1 MKTFYAIVLTLIF
14 AVAGCSGDK
23 VNLSA
28 LKPAASKSAGKLTI
42 VLLNKSGDLMQGQ
55 NEFVVQ
61 FKDDQGQPADVG
73 DVQIGSSMSMPS
85 MAPMS
90 GDAALT
96 PTGQTGI
103 YKVTSN
109 FAMSGAWHF
118 TVSWNGPYGQG
129 LAPTGALRT
138 PGTSDGSRGE
148 QGRSHAAGRGGS
160 RAPAH
165 RRSSDAL
172 RSSSCCHTR
181 FDVCRPTSPGE
192 SRFPSIDGGSCTRR
206 SGSCARCG

>member
-1 MKTFYAIVLTLIF
+1 MKTFHAIALTFIF

-42 VLLNKSGDLMQGQ
+42 VLLNKSGELMQGQ

-90 GDAALT
+90 GESELT
-96 PTGQTGI
+96 PTGQPGI

-118 TVSWNGPYGQG
+118 TLSWNGPYGQG
-129 LAPTGALRT
+129 
-138 PGTSDGSRGE
+138 
-148 QGRSHAAGRGGS
+148 
-160 RAPAH
+160 
-165 RRSSDAL
+165 
-172 RSSSCCHTR
+172 HTTFNSNVR
-181 FDVCRPTSPGE
+181 
-192 SRFPSIDGGSCTRR
+192 
-206 SGSCARCG
+206 

>member
-1 MKTFYAIVLTLIF
+1 MKTLYAILLTFIL
-14 AVAGCSGDK
+14 AVAGCSGDN
-23 VNLSA
+23 VNLSS
-28 LKPAASKSAGKLTI
+28 LKPAATRTAGKLTI
-42 VLLNKSGDLMQGQ
+42 VLLNKSGELMQGQ

-90 GDAALT
+90 GDSELT

-118 TVSWNGPYGQG
+118 T
-129 LAPTGALRT
+129 L
-138 PGTSDGSRGE
+138 
-148 QGRSHAAGRGGS
+148 
-160 RAPAH
+160 
-165 RRSSDAL
+165 
-172 RSSSCCHTR
+172 
-181 FDVCRPTSPGE
+181 
-192 SRFPSIDGGSCTRR
+192 
-206 SGSCARCG
+206 

>member
-1 MKTFYAIVLTLIF
+1 MKTLCAILLTCIF
-14 AVAGCSGDK
+14 ALTGCNGDK

-28 LKPAASKSAGKLTI
+28 LKPAATRTVGKLTI
-42 VLLNKSGDLMQGQ
+42 VLLNKSGELMQGQ

-90 GDAALT
+90 GDSNLT
-96 PTGQTGI
+96 PSGQTGI

-118 TVSWNGPYGQG
+118 TLSWNGPYGQG
-129 LAPTGALRT
+129 
-138 PGTSDGSRGE
+138 
-148 QGRSHAAGRGGS
+148 
-160 RAPAH
+160 
-165 RRSSDAL
+165 
-172 RSSSCCHTR
+172 HTTFNSNVR
-181 FDVCRPTSPGE
+181 
-192 SRFPSIDGGSCTRR
+192 
-206 SGSCARCG
+206 

>member
-1 MKTFYAIVLTLIF
+1 MKTLYAILLTFIF
-14 AVAGCSGDK
+14 TVAGCSGDK
-23 VNLSA
+23 VNLSS
-28 LKPAASKSAGKLTI
+28 LKPAATRTVGKLTI
-42 VLLNKSGDLMQGQ
+42 VLLNKSGELMQGQ

-90 GDAALT
+90 GDAEITA
-96 PTGQTGI
+96 TGQTGI

-129 LAPTGALRT
+129 
-138 PGTSDGSRGE
+138 
-148 QGRSHAAGRGGS
+148 
-160 RAPAH
+160 
-165 RRSSDAL
+165 
-172 RSSSCCHTR
+172 HTTFNSNVR
-181 FDVCRPTSPGE
+181 
-192 SRFPSIDGGSCTRR
+192 
-206 SGSCARCG
+206 

>member
-1 MKTFYAIVLTLIF
+1 MKTFHAIVLTFIF
-14 AVAGCSGDK
+14 VVAGCSGDK

-28 LKPAASKSAGKLTI
+28 LKPATSKSAGKLTI
-42 VLLNKSGDLMQGQ
+42 VLLNKSGELMQGQ

-90 GDAALT
+90 GDSEITA
-96 PTGQTGI
+96 TGQTGI

-118 TVSWNGPYGQG
+118 TVAWNGPYGQG
-129 LAPTGALRT
+129 
-138 PGTSDGSRGE
+138 
-148 QGRSHAAGRGGS
+148 
-160 RAPAH
+160 
-165 RRSSDAL
+165 
-172 RSSSCCHTR
+172 HTTFNSNVR
-181 FDVCRPTSPGE
+181 
-192 SRFPSIDGGSCTRR
+192 
-206 SGSCARCG
+206 

>member
-1 MKTFYAIVLTLIF
+1 MKTLHVIMLTFIF

-90 GDAALT
+90 GDSEITA
-96 PTGQTGI
+96 TGQTGI

-118 TVSWNGPYGQG
+118 TVSWNGPFGQG
-129 LAPTGALRT
+129 
-138 PGTSDGSRGE
+138 
-148 QGRSHAAGRGGS
+148 
-160 RAPAH
+160 
-165 RRSSDAL
+165 
-172 RSSSCCHTR
+172 HTTFNSNVR
-181 FDVCRPTSPGE
+181 
-192 SRFPSIDGGSCTRR
+192 
-206 SGSCARCG
+206 

>member
-1 MKTFYAIVLTLIF
+1 MKTLHVIMLSFIF

-90 GDAALT
+90 GDSEITA
-96 PTGQTGI
+96 TGQTGI

-129 LAPTGALRT
+129 
-138 PGTSDGSRGE
+138 
-148 QGRSHAAGRGGS
+148 
-160 RAPAH
+160 
-165 RRSSDAL
+165 
-172 RSSSCCHTR
+172 HTTFNSNVR
-181 FDVCRPTSPGE
+181 
-192 SRFPSIDGGSCTRR
+192 
-206 SGSCARCG
+206 

>member
-1 MKTFYAIVLTLIF
+1 MKTFHAIVLTFIF
-14 AVAGCSGDK
+14 AIAGCSGDK

-28 LKPAASKSAGKLTI
+28 LKPATSKSAGKLTI
-42 VLLNKSGDLMQGQ
+42 VLLNKSGELMQGQ

-90 GDAALT
+90 GDAEITA
-96 PTGQTGI
+96 TGQTGI

-129 LAPTGALRT
+129 
-138 PGTSDGSRGE
+138 
-148 QGRSHAAGRGGS
+148 
-160 RAPAH
+160 
-165 RRSSDAL
+165 
-172 RSSSCCHTR
+172 HTTFNSNVR
-181 FDVCRPTSPGE
+181 
-192 SRFPSIDGGSCTRR
+192 
-206 SGSCARCG
+206 